1 MNSEEEKKKDDE
13 IRRLQKELAA
23 MKKALETKQR
33 HKLFYEKLI
42 ELAEEEFNI
51 EIIPKKPKPKK

>member
-1 MNSEEEKKKDDE
+1 
-13 IRRLQKELAA
+13 

-51 EIIPKKPKPKK
+51 EIISKQAKHKK